1 MQSEFYK
8 SYVDELRNT
17 LQHGTKR
24 SELKMSNPINGF
36 KDATKTYSSVPMK
49 MALSAERDLK
59 LFESLHRLNSF
70 SGKKVN
76 YHLNPGAHPDFDN
89 LKDEKSFE
97 NHYIISVFIDV
108 KNSTNLFKRYSPE
121 TVANIIN
128 VIQRAAVHTVWYFDG
143 YIQRYHGDGLFVYFG
158 GKSVSK
164 KKATANALTAT
175 SFINYFMKNDLKKL
189 FNEQGIENIYARIG
203 IDLGDDE
210 DVLWYKAGMGNC
222 SEITTCSLHT
232 SLASKMQSVAS
243 NNGIVVG
250 NNIKLN
256 SSISEDFFEHVRDTT
271 GKVDSYA
278 FIIPEESFYYKQWNF
293 NWTKYLKS
301 LPQITEDID
310 GNLYMKDEAQ
320 EETERIQKLMAAAD
334 LINTGNAF
342 TNRKGNIT
350 SEATGIKNQE
360 HRFHYGQ
367 SIL

>member
-1 MQSEFYK
+1 MQTEFYK

-24 SELKMSNPINGF
+24 GELRKANSINGI
-36 KDATKTYSSVPMK
+36 KDGTRFYSNVPMK
-49 MALSAERDLK
+49 MALSAERDQK
-59 LFESLHRLNSF
+59 LFESLQPLNSI

-76 YHLNPGAHPDFDN
+76 YHLKPGAHPDFDN
-89 LKDEKSFE
+89 LKDETSFE
-97 NHYIISVFIDV
+97 NHYIISIFIDV
-108 KNSTNLFKRYSPE
+108 KNSTNLFRRYNPE

-143 YIQRYHGDGLFVYFG
+143 YIQRYHGDGLFAYFG

-164 KKATANALTAT
+164 KEATNNALTAT

-210 DVLWYKAGMGNC
+210 DVLWYKAGMGDC

-232 SLASKMQSVAS
+232 SLASKMQSAAS

-250 NNIKLN
+250 NNIKSN
-256 SSISEDFFEHVRDTT
+256 STVSEEFFEHVRDTS

-278 FIIPEESFYYKQWNF
+278 FQIPDESFYYKQWDF

-301 LPQITEDID
+301 LPQITEDAE
-310 GNLYMKDEAQ
+310 GNLFIKDKEQ
-320 EETERIQKLMAAAD
+320 VEKERIQKLMGTAQ

-342 TNRKGNIT
+342 TDRSGNI
-350 SEATGIKNQE
+350 SSAATGIKNQD
-360 HRFHYGQ
+360 HRFHYEQ
-367 SIL
+367 PIL

>member
-1 MQSEFYK
+1 MQKEFYK

-24 SELKMSNPINGF
+24 GEQRKANSINGI
-36 KDATKTYSSVPMK
+36 KDATRFYSNVPMK
-49 MALSAERDLK
+49 MALSAERDEK
-59 LFESLHRLNSF
+59 LFESLQSLNSI

-76 YHLNPGAHPDFDN
+76 YHLKPGAHPDFED

-97 NHYIISVFIDV
+97 KHYIISIFIDV
-108 KNSTNLFKRYSPE
+108 KNSTNLFRRYTPE
-121 TVANIIN
+121 TIANIIN
-128 VIQRAAVHTVWYFDG
+128 VIQRAAIHTVWYFDG
-143 YIQRYHGDGLFVYFG
+143 YIQRYHGDGLFAYFG
-158 GKSVSK
+158 GKSISK
-164 KKATANALTAT
+164 MDATKNALTAT

-210 DVLWYKAGMGNC
+210 DVLWYKAGMGDC

-250 NNIKLN
+250 DNIK
-256 SSISEDFFEHVRDTT
+256 SHASISEDFFEHVRDTS

-278 FIIPEESFYYKQWNF
+278 FEIPNESFYYKQWDF

-301 LPQITEDID
+301 LPHIEEDAD
-310 GNLYMKDEAQ
+310 GNLYIKDKGQDEA
-320 EETERIQKLMAAAD
+320 ERIQKLIQAAQ
-334 LINTGNAF
+334 LINSGNAF
-342 TNRKGNIT
+342 TDRNGNI
-350 SEATGIKNQE
+350 SAAAGIKNQE
-360 HRFHYGQ
+360 HRFHYE
-367 SIL
+367 